1 MVPQLR
7 RPTTPDD
14 TGFTITFVVMKR
26 KVPVFLIEIKPYVYL
41 QSYGRR
47 SNALNQTRERFRE
60 LSLGNLP
67 IPKLFG
73 ISAMG
78 TRLSIYEYTKATN
91 VLLPPGTTP
100 DPNVVN
106 DDAPQELWKYDLLE
120 VAGEEKF
127 KALVEEIKAMAH
139 SNIVSV
145 PFDDLSSR

>member
-1 MVPQLR
+1 ME
-7 RPTTPDD
+7 
-14 TGFTITFVVMKR
+14 GGVMHLTKCE
-26 KVPVFLIEIKPYVYL
+26 KVSGAKPWKL
-41 QSYGRR
+41 AHSQ
-47 SNALNQTRERFRE
+47 ALWA
-60 LSLGNLP
+60 
-67 IPKLFG
+67 
-73 ISAMG
+73 SAMG

-91 VLLPPGTTP
+91 MLLPPGTTP

-120 VAGEEKF
+120 VAGEEKL